1 MNRIAA
7 GLPLSE
13 EPTMDTRL
21 TIPSPPAVRTMR
33 LLNKEEKKKLFQPG
47 TAWHRERLMEL
58 KQLHQ

>member
-1 MNRIAA
+1 
-7 GLPLSE
+7 
-13 EPTMDTRL
+13 
-21 TIPSPPAVRTMR
+21 MR